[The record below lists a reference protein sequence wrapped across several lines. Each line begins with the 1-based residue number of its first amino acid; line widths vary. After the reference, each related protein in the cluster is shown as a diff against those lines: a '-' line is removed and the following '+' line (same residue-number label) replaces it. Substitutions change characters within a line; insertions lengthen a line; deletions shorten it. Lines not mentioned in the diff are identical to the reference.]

1 MHQRRDQ
8 DGAVISAR
16 WDKNIVV
23 NLLGGRAASAIIGI
37 FMLALG
43 SSVASAQDFKSLD
56 VAAAV
61 KALDTDQSAKPLGN
75 VQAVTAAVTQPV
87 AASVIAVP
95 TASGAIAQAQPAHI
109 ASVSLASAI
118 DHEAAWLYRNG
129 WPLYALVDRYSTS
142 APLETEANCLATAVY
157 FEARGES
164 LEGQLAVA
172 RVVMNR
178 AASGRYPPSYCAT
191 VRQPAQFSF
200 VRAGRFPPVNADCQ
214 AWKKAEAI
222 ARLALAN
229 VVPSVGSDVLW
240 YHADYVAPSWGRRLT
255 QVSKIGQ
262 HIFYRA

>member
-1 MHQRRDQ
+1 
-8 DGAVISAR
+8 
-16 WDKNIVV
+16 
-23 NLLGGRAASAIIGI
+23 
-37 FMLALG
+37 MLALG
-43 SSVASAQDFKSLD
+43 SSVASAQDLTGLN

-61 KALDTDQSAKPLGN
+61 KALDADPSATPLG
-75 VQAVTAAVTQPV
+75 AAQPV
-87 AASVIAVP
+87 AASAIAVP
-95 TASGAIAQAQPAHI
+95 TASGVIVQAQPARTVNV
-109 ASVSLASAI
+109 ALGAALQQ
-118 DHEAAWLYRNG
+118 EAAWLYRNG
-129 WPLYALVDRYSTS
+129 WPLYALVDRYATN
-142 APLETEANCLATAVY
+142 APLDQEANCLATAVY

-164 LEGQLAVA
+164 VDGQLAVA

-178 AASGRYPPSYCAT
+178 AASGRYPPTYCAT

-200 VRAGRFPPVNADCQ
+200 VRAGRFPPVNVDCA

-229 VVPSVGSDVLW
+229 VVPSIGNDVLW